1 MRVKVLARISTYLK
15 NMVPCFQSYSTD
27 PILNVEPMQ
36 LLIKDTLHIY
46 VINFNEKETQFFNI
60 IWLPISLICYSSDLA
75 HAHYL
80 SYVANPRHS
89 IIVRTTA
96 CSTTQ
101 LGFKSLWM
109 RILNILELFK
119 FKYLCSWASNF
130 PPHFCAE
137 NHIHRMKTNKNFV

>member
-1 MRVKVLARISTYLK
+1 
-15 NMVPCFQSYSTD
+15 
-27 PILNVEPMQ
+27 MQ

-89 IIVRTTA
+89 IIVCTTA

-101 LGFKSLWM
+101 LRF
-109 RILNILELFK
+109 
-119 FKYLCSWASNF
+119 NF
-130 PPHFCAE
+130 S
-137 NHIHRMKTNKNFV
+137 

>member
-1 MRVKVLARISTYLK
+1 
-15 NMVPCFQSYSTD
+15 
-27 PILNVEPMQ
+27 MQ

-60 IWLPISLICYSSDLA
+60 IWLPISLICYGSDLA

-101 LGFKSLWM
+101 LGFKSL
-109 RILNILELFK
+109 
-119 FKYLCSWASNF
+119 
-130 PPHFCAE
+130 
-137 NHIHRMKTNKNFV
+137 

>member
-1 MRVKVLARISTYLK
+1 MRVKLLARISTYLK
-15 NMVPCFQSYSTD
+15 NMVPGFQSYSTD

-60 IWLPISLICYSSDLA
+60 IWLPISLICYNSDLA

-101 LGFKSLWM
+101 LGFTFIWM
-109 RILNILELFK
+109 CIWDTLLF
-119 FKYLCSWASNF
+119 NF
-130 PPHFCAE
+130 PEPQTFHPLLCWKLIGWK
-137 NHIHRMKTNKNFV
+137 H